1 MSGYLHQWSH
11 WVTGHP
17 HIKFLFMCPVIKL
30 ILISCR
36 LHPGLLVFPPPDGE
50 VILPT
55 SGRFRRRLLMRN
67 SRDAPRGRP
76 RTVVILLNFV
86 TRLERLCWRQPEY
99 GGDRPPAK
107 SRQLRRCVATAGP
120 LVMGLSMTAD
130 SCLRCI
136 SRAPPVA
143 TSRVV
148 V

>member
-1 MSGYLHQWSH
+1 M
-11 WVTGHP
+11 TRHP
-17 HIKFLFMCPVIKL
+17 HIQFLLMCSVIKL
-30 ILISCR
+30 VLISCR
-36 LHPGLLVFPPPDGE
+36 LHPWLLVFPPPDGE

-76 RTVVILLNFV
+76 CTVVIQLSSV
-86 TRLERLCWRQPEY
+86 ARLERLCWRQPEY

-107 SRQLRRCVATAGP
+107 SRQLRRGVATAGP
-120 LVMGLSMTAD
+120 LVMGRLMTAD

-143 TSRVV
+143 TSPVV